1 MNQKKGGSKMNESEE
16 YVYICNNGDC
26 EEIHESHTTK
36 CDSCNSDTRAVHRS
50 DIDMMDEE
58 IEGI

>member
-1 MNQKKGGSKMNESEE
+1 MNESEE

-26 EEIHESHTTK
+26 EEIHESYTTS

-58 IEGI
+58 IGGI